1 MEGVFY
7 MSKHSWTKDEHII
20 ALYLYR
26 FGLEGLGDP
35 LRLLKLLD
43 ISLSSMIMKFA
54 NLVTA
59 IYGKEIGKF
68 RASDMDKEV
77 VEEYLEKPHENFR
90 KKVFNIIYSLT
101 E

>member
-1 MEGVFY
+1 
-7 MSKHSWTKDEHII
+7 MSKHSWTKNDHIV

-26 FGLEGLGDP
+26 FGLESLGDP

-68 RASDMDKEV
+68 QATHMDKEV
-77 VEEYLEKPHENFR
+77 VQEYLEKHHQNFR
-90 KKVFNIIYSLT
+90 KKVFDIIYSLT